1 MAEAVFYDRLNRHL
15 EALFIQQFLGDIH
28 MQRNAAGLL
37 HGSELDVLPN
47 DLHFLP
53 QGDDVVIKGH
63 DIPKKRTQLGQH
75 PAGLVVLIE
84 DGVHLNGVDGVIEEM
99 RMDLGLHGQNLR
111 ILFLQFGD
119 IGFLNGLIQLVGHVV
134 EACVEVIEI
143 SLCARRNMHPVVA
156 MLDLVHGALER
167 HDGP

>member
-1 MAEAVFYDRLNRHL
+1 
-15 EALFIQQFLGDIH
+15 
-28 MQRNAAGLL
+28 
-37 HGSELDVLPN
+37 
-47 DLHFLP
+47 
-53 QGDDVVIKGH
+53 
-63 DIPKKRTQLGQH
+63 
-75 PAGLVVLIE
+75 
-84 DGVHLNGVDGVIEEM
+84 
-99 RMDLGLHGQNLR
+99 MDLGLHGQNLR